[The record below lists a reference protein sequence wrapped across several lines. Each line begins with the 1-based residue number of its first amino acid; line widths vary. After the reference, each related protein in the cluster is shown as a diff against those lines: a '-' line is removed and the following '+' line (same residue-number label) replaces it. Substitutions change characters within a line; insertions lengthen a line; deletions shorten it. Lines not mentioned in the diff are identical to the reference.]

1 MNEYVYFGLGI
12 VLGLGIMLYFFAN
25 REEKIQ
31 NRIKFDQQLFS
42 TQKLDSTMQA
52 VVERISKKIKE
63 RKRELTEEEK
73 NEIIIECYKEKFC
86 L

>member
-12 VLGLGIMLYFFAN
+12 ILGLGITLYFFAN

-73 NEIIIECYKEKFC
+73 NEIIAECYKEKFC